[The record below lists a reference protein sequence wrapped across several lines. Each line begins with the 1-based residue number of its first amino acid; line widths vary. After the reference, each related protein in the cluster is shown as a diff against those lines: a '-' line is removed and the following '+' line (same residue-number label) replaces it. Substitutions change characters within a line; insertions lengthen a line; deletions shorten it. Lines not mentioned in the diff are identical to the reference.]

1 MRRYKNEQ
9 EKLPEQ
15 VICNGCGRELR
26 LERGYLKEGCFQA
39 DTIFDYFSKKDG
51 VRHRFDLC
59 EECYDRLVGQF
70 LIPVEET
77 VENELL

>member
-39 DTIFDYFSKKDG
+39 DTIFGYFSKKTESVIG
-51 VRHRFDLC
+51 
-59 EECYDRLVGQF
+59 
-70 LIPVEET
+70 LICVKNAMT
-77 VENELL
+77 DWWGSF